1 LISFLAEDAGR
12 PKKEDGLE
20 QKAMTSTSRR
30 KILAVAAL
38 LPGTIAA
45 TRAVGQGVALADIAS
60 FSKDT
65 REPDAIVSLWPA
77 GRMPGGPVPNV
88 KEAVDDQWDNAG
100 LRYRVAEHVT
110 RPTISYFAPA
120 NPTGAAVLITPGGGY
135 SRVGIDR
142 EGYESARWMNSLGVA
157 AFVLR
162 YRLPADRW
170 GGGPLVALQDAQRA
184 MRLIRAGGAGR
195 WSVDPKRVTVMGGSA
210 GGHLAL
216 SLAIKVYDRTYPE
229 LDEADHLLTRPD
241 GAILLYPVVTLGAGT
256 HVGSRIALLGPDPSP
271 EAIAQWSF
279 DRNVPGITPPIL
291 LVHAVHDRVVPVDHS
306 LALFGAVRAS
316 GGAIDMH
323 LFEEGAHGLGLRG
336 DPAWPISRWPDL
348 ARQWQVRNGLA

>member
-1 LISFLAEDAGR
+1 M
-12 PKKEDGLE
+12 P
-20 QKAMTSTSRR
+20 STSRR
-30 KILAVAAL
+30 QILAAAAA
-38 LPGTIAA
+38 LPGTVMASRAFAQAA
-45 TRAVGQGVALADIAS
+45 SGGDIAS
-60 FSKDT
+60 YSKDT
-65 REPDAIVSLWPA
+65 REPDAIVPLWPE

-110 RPTISYFAPA
+110 RPTIAYFAAP
-120 NPTGAAVLITPGGGY
+120 NPTGAAVLIVPGGGY

-142 EGYESARWMNSLGVA
+142 EGYESARWMNALGVA

-170 GGGPLVALQDAQRA
+170 GGGPVVALQDAQRA
-184 MRLIRAGGAGR
+184 IRLIRAGGAGR
-195 WSVDPKRVTVMGGSA
+195 WTVDPKRLTVMGGSA

-216 SLAIKVYDRTYPE
+216 CLSTKVYDRTYPE
-229 LDEADHLLTRPD
+229 LDAADHLLTRPD

-256 HVGSRIALLGPDPSP
+256 HVGSRMALLGSNPSP

-279 DRNVPGITPPIL
+279 DKSVPGITPPIL

-306 LALFGAVRAS
+306 LALFAAVRAS

-348 ARQWQVRNGLA
+348 ARAWQIRNGLA

>member
-1 LISFLAEDAGR
+1 ME
-12 PKKEDGLE
+12 GLNA
-20 QKAMTSTSRR
+20 KGASRR
-30 KILAVAAL
+30 NVLAGAAL
-38 LPGTIAA
+38 LTGSMVA
-45 TRAVGQGVALADIAS
+45 TRAAAQCGVSGDILS
-60 FSKDT
+60 FSRDV
-65 REPDAIVSLWPA
+65 REPDLIVPLWPS

-110 RPTISYFAPA
+110 RPTLSYFAPA

-170 GGGPLVALQDAQRA
+170 GAGALVALQDAQRA
-184 MRLIRAGGAGR
+184 MRLIRSGGEGR
-195 WSVDPKRVTVMGGSA
+195 WKVDPRRVTVMGGSA

-216 SLAIKVYDRTYPE
+216 SLAIKVYDRTYPM
-229 LDEADHLLTRPD
+229 LDDMDHLLTRPD
-241 GAILLYPVVTLGAGT
+241 GVILLYPVVTLGEGT
-256 HVGSRIALLGPDPSP
+256 HVGSRTALLGPTPSA
-271 EAIAQWSF
+271 EAVAQWSF
-279 DRNVPGITPPIL
+279 DRSVPGITPPIL

-306 LALFGAVRAS
+306 LALFAAVRAS

-348 ARQWQVRNGLA
+348 ARAWQVRSGLA

>member
-1 LISFLAEDAGR
+1 MPSA
-12 PKKEDGLE
+12 
-20 QKAMTSTSRR
+20 SRR
-30 KILAVAAL
+30 KILAAAAA
-38 LPGTIAA
+38 LPGTMVAA
-45 TRAVGQGVALADIAS
+45 RALGQVTRSADIAS

-65 REPDAIVSLWPA
+65 REPDMIVPLWPA
-77 GRMPGGPVPNV
+77 GSMPGGPVPAV
-88 KEAVDDQWDNAG
+88 TEAVDDQWDNAG

-110 RPTISYFAPA
+110 RPTIAYFAA
-120 NPTGAAVLITPGGGY
+120 SNPTGAAVLIIPGGGY

-142 EGYESARWMNSLGVA
+142 EGYESARWMNALGVA

-170 GGGPLVALQDAQRA
+170 GDGPVVALQDAQRA

-195 WSVDPKRVTVMGGSA
+195 WKVDPKRVTVMGGSA

-216 SLAIKVYDRTYPE
+216 CLSTKVYDRTYSE
-229 LDEADHLLTRPD
+229 LDAADHLLTRPD
-241 GAILLYPVVTLGAGT
+241 GAILLYPVVTLGVGT
-256 HVGSRIALLGPDPSP
+256 HVGSRMALLGPNPSP

-279 DRNVPGITPPIL
+279 DKSIPGITPPIL

-306 LALFGAVRAS
+306 LALFAAVRAS

-348 ARQWQVRNGLA
+348 ARAWQLRNGLA